1 MAQLTQ
7 EDLHTA
13 LKYHF
18 SYDKFRPF
26 QVEAIQACLS
36 GRDSL
41 LILPTGACNSRA
53 DMVMRCAGSAAF
65 SQNHTT
71 ATSSPW

>member
-1 MAQLTQ
+1 LAINVLQSTPAPAKHQAAVASNSAVVGVMAQLTQ
-7 EDLHTA
+7 EDLQTA

-26 QVEAIQACLS
+26 QVEAIQACLA

-41 LILPTGACNSRA
+41 LILPTGA
-53 DMVMRCAGSAAF
+53 
-65 SQNHTT
+65 
-71 ATSSPW
+71 